1 MEVYYKYDG
10 NHRVYTDPETGIRHS
25 GPIYKYS
32 FVPYFKVGETS
43 RSILMYRFEKC
54 NDLDRANKVPK
65 KESLKDYGY
74 LTKQEM
80 EDDIWMH
87 DNKYKISQEV
97 GLCRSI
103 TKLKAILAILQGD

>member
-10 NHRVYTDPETGIRHS
+10 NHRVYLDPETGERHS

-54 NDLDRANKVPK
+54 RDLNDANKVPK

-87 DNKYKISQEV
+87 ENAYKLGEDVRRCKDIN
-97 GLCRSI
+97 
-103 TKLKAILAILQGD
+103 KLKAIKKIMES